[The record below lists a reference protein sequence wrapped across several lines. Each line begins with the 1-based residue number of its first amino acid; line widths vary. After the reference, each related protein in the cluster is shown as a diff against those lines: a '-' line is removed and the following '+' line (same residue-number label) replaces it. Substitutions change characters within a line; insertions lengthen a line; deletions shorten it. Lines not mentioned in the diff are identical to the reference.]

1 MIADGTL
8 LGPGLLLLGPVT
20 LIMAALVLMR
30 GRRFIL
36 PATITTLSLIAGC
49 GLAAWG
55 TQDLV
60 NRQFAL
66 VLVVLA
72 GLVALLIVAVASMI
86 AARRDK

>member
-36 PATITTLSLIAGC
+36 PAYITTLSLTAGC

-55 TQDLV
+55 THDLV
-60 NRQFAL
+60 NRQFSL

-72 GLVALLIVAVASMI
+72 GLVALFIVAVASMI